1 MLEME
6 LRLKMNIW
14 NKRLAL
20 LLGLALLVAAAPSRG
35 ADTKI
40 GQVDLKKIFEGFYKT
55 KAADTQLKERAN
67 DSEKVLKGMVDD
79 FTKAQEEYKKTVDSS
94 TDQSVSADER
104 DKRKKNAETKLLELQ
119 EIQRSVQQFRSQT
132 QTTLD
137 EQKKRM
143 RDEILKAIRDVIDS
157 KSKKAGYTLV
167 FDTAAESVNQTQ
179 VILYNSGNNDFTDE
193 VLAEINKDAPADLPK
208 ATETPKPTTDVK
220 PLPESLSPK
229 KIK

>member
-1 MLEME
+1 M
-6 LRLKMNIW
+6 KSW

-20 LLGLALLVAAAPSRG
+20 ALGLALLTAAPIRA

-40 GQVDLKKIFEGFYKT
+40 GQVDLKKIFEGYYKT
-55 KAADTQLKERAN
+55 KAADSQLKERAT

-79 FTKAQEEYKKTVDSS
+79 FTKAQEDYKKTIDSAN
-94 TDQSVSADER
+94 DQAVSSEER
-104 DKRKKNAETKLLELQ
+104 DKRKKNAEAKLLELQ
-119 EIQRSVQQFRSQT
+119 EIQRSVQQFRTQT

-143 RDEILKAIRDVIDS
+143 REEILKAIKEVVDT
-157 KSKKAGYTLV
+157 KAKKAGYTMV
-167 FDTAAESVNQTQ
+167 FDTAAESINQTL

-208 ATETPKPTTDVK
+208 TADAPKATDVK
-220 PLPESLSPK
+220 PIPEALSPK
-229 KIK
+229 AKGK